1 MPICTQEKL
10 NRRIDHHLTGPVTES
25 LYFGCQRKRAD
36 SAQRANY
43 WDYLG
48 SVLQLEKI
56 SRDVTVRA
64 LGEAFNPF
72 VPQPGLD
79 AYLAACEPI

>member
-1 MPICTQEKL
+1 MQICTQEKL
-10 NRRIDHHLTGPVTES
+10 NRRIERHLIDPITEA
-25 LYFGCQRKRAD
+25 LYFGVQRKRTD
-36 SAQRANY
+36 SAQRADY

-48 SVLQLEKI
+48 NVLQLKQI

-64 LGEAFNPF
+64 LGAAFNPF

-79 AYLAACEPI
+79 AYLASCESF